1 MSDGEGEGEMEDRV
15 AMEAMRGRV
24 ECVVRVPSQS
34 RKSSKDGGERG
45 DIGGTGRQSGCFFLF
60 FFFFFLGFFFGFF
73 FASSE

>member
-1 MSDGEGEGEMEDRV
+1 MLDGEVEGEGEVEDRM

-45 DIGGTGRQSGCFFLF
+45 GIGGTGRQSGCFFSFLF
-60 FFFFFLGFFFGFF
+60 SFFFL
-73 FASSE
+73 FAYSE